1 MSGGSSDDGNGGGV
15 ESGDG
20 AGGAQLP
27 TGAVQQRCHCSHTT
41 TSAAAAAAVSCTAAS
56 LTAACPHC
64 KVPRSSG
71 GGADTW
77 ATNNI
82 LCCEDCQIAAAGLT
96 SRQRAMVAFAST
108 LLLNSNTAKQ
118 AGSSN
123 DSRGKTNAGSNCSKR
138 GDPAQK

>member
-1 MSGGSSDDGNGGGV
+1 MGGGSSDDGNGSGV
-15 ESGDG
+15 ESGDD

-41 TSAAAAAAVSCTAAS
+41 TSAAAAAAVSCSTAS

-64 KVPRSSG
+64 KVPQSSG
-71 GGADTW
+71 GGADAW

-108 LLLNSNTAKQ
+108 LPLNSNTAKQ